1 MTYLMLREIDNCC
14 DTGGKMSYIF
24 TYLMIYAGSAL
35 MAYNIYRY
43 ICFARDVRKRG
54 NWDREQR
61 LFNIPIMLLI
71 LFFLGYI
78 IVGMFGNPDLVMAGI
93 LFGGSIFVFV
103 MLLLISRT
111 FDRIRENEQLE
122 VKLSAAEEASK
133 AKTFFLSNM
142 SHDLRTPLN
151 AIIGY
156 TTLAKRDSV
165 TYEET
170 NEYIDKIDIAG
181 RQLLEIVNDVLDMSR
196 IESGKFI
203 LEPGCVDLENCVLEA
218 GDLVRMQMEAKKI
231 RFSVSCNISHKWVM
245 CDKVMFDRALMNL
258 LCNAGKF
265 TEENGSVALRM
276 TELPGTVDTGSYE
289 IRIKD
294 TGIGMSQDFAERIF
308 VPFERERTSTV
319 SKIQGTGL
327 GLAITKNIIDMMGGN
342 ITVRTEQGKGTEF
355 IINVSFPLAE
365 PEEKICSNEEDN
377 ISFEGKRAL
386 LVEDNMINM
395 EIAQML
401 LAQEGFLVETAENGK
416 IALEMT
422 EASEKGYYDVILMD
436 IQMPVMD
443 GYMATQAIRNLPD
456 PGLAGIPI
464 IAMTANAFQEDIK
477 KAEEVGMNGHIAK
490 PLDIPSMKTT
500 LKHVLK
506 DTTGI

>member
-1 MTYLMLREIDNCC
+1 MKN
-14 DTGGKMSYIF
+14 IF
-24 TYLMIYAGSAL
+24 LYLMIYAGSAL
-35 MAYNIYRY
+35 MAYNIYGY
-43 ICFARDVRKRG
+43 VCFSRDVRKHG
-54 NWDREQR
+54 NWDQEQK

-71 LFFLGYI
+71 MFFAGYL
-78 IVGMFGNPDLVMAGI
+78 IVGLFGKPDLVMAGI

-103 MLLLISRT
+103 MLLLIRRT
-111 FDRIRENEQLE
+111 FDRIQENEQLE
-122 VKLSAAEEASK
+122 AKLSAAEEASK

-142 SHDLRTPLN
+142 SHDIRTPLN

-156 TTLAKRDSV
+156 TTLANHDGV
-165 TYEET
+165 TYEEKT
-170 NEYIDKIDIAG
+170 GYIDKIEMAG

-196 IESGKFI
+196 IESGKFS
-203 LEPGCVDLENCVLEA
+203 LEPTCVDLENCILEA
-218 GDLVRMQMEAKKI
+218 CDLVRVQLEAKKI
-231 RFSVSCNISHKWVM
+231 ELTVSCSISHKWVL
-245 CDKVMFDRALMNL
+245 CDKVMLDRALMNL

-265 TEENGSVALRM
+265 TEENGSVSL
-276 TELPGTVDTGSYE
+276 ELNEITAGDGKGSYE

-294 TGIGMSQDFAERIF
+294 TGIGMSPEFVERLFI
-308 VPFERERTSTV
+308 PFERERTSTV
-319 SKIQGTGL
+319 SRIQGTGL
-327 GLAITKNIIDMMGGN
+327 GLAITKRIVDMMGGN
-342 ITVRTEQGKGTEF
+342 ITVQTEKGKGTEF
-355 IINVSFPLAE
+355 VVAIDFPLME
-365 PEEKICSNEEDN
+365 SEEKIHLNEGDE

-401 LAQEGFLVETAENGK
+401 LEQSGFLIETAENGK

-422 EASEKGYYDVILMD
+422 AASEKGYYDVILMD

-443 GYMATQAIRNLPD
+443 GYMAAQAIRDLPD

-500 LKHVLK
+500 LQQVLK
-506 DTTGI
+506 NASR

>member
-1 MTYLMLREIDNCC
+1 MKYLI
-14 DTGGKMSYIF
+14 I
-24 TYLMIYAGSAL
+24 YLMIYAGSAL
-35 MAYNIYRY
+35 MVYNIYGY

-54 NWDREQR
+54 NWDREQK
-61 LFNIPIMLLI
+61 LFNIPILLLI
-71 LFFLGYI
+71 MFLLGYI
-78 IVGMFGNPDLVMAGI
+78 IVGVFGNPDLVMAGI
-93 LFGGSIFVFV
+93 LFFGSVFVFV
-103 MLLLISRT
+103 MLLLIRRT
-111 FDRIRENEQLE
+111 FARIRENEQLE

-156 TTLAKRDSV
+156 TTLAKRDGV
-165 TYEET
+165 TSEEKSG
-170 NEYIDKIDIAG
+170 YIDKIDIAS

-203 LEPGCVDLENCVLEA
+203 LEPGRVNLENCVREA
-218 GDLVRMQMEAKKI
+218 CDLVRIQLEAKKI
-231 RFSVSCNISHKWVM
+231 NFSVSCEVSHKWVM
-245 CDKVMFDRALMNL
+245 CDKVMLDRALMNL

-265 TEENGSVALRM
+265 TEENGSVSLQLL
-276 TELPGTVDTGSYE
+276 EHKGTDDTGNYE
-289 IRIKD
+289 MHIKD
-294 TGIGMSQDFAERIF
+294 TGIGMSQEFAERIF

-319 SKIQGTGL
+319 SRIQGTGL

-342 ITVRTEQGKGTEF
+342 ITVRTEKGKGTEF
-355 IINVSFPLAE
+355 TITVSFPLTE
-365 PEEKICSNEEDN
+365 PEEKLCSNENDK

-401 LAQEGFLVETAENGK
+401 LNQEGFLVETAENGK
-416 IALEMT
+416 IALEMAA
-422 EASEKGYYDVILMD
+422 ASEHGYYDVILMD

-443 GYMATQAIRNLPD
+443 GYMAAQAIRDLPD
-456 PGLAGIPI
+456 PVLSGIPI

-477 KAEEVGMNGHIAK
+477 KAEDVGMNGHIAK
-490 PLDIPSMKTT
+490 PLDIPSMNAT
-500 LKHVLK
+500 LQRVLK
-506 DTTGI
+506 DTSKI